1 MGFWRKVYRKF
12 VVDFSDILDFLGEPV
27 FCRVCGNRVI
37 TMDMLESGPLH
48 QECKATK
55 KGVAPPRA
63 PRTKGPN

>member
-37 TMDMLESGPLH
+37 AMDMLESGPLH
-48 QECKATK
+48 QECRAKE
-55 KGVAPPRA
+55 GSAPPRA
-63 PRTKGPN
+63 SRVKRSN